1 METIQGYDT
10 PFDGDDFD
18 QDNYD
23 DHIDGIIHKNK

>member
-18 QDNYD
+18 HQSYD
-23 DHIDGIIHKNK
+23 DYIDDLIHKNK